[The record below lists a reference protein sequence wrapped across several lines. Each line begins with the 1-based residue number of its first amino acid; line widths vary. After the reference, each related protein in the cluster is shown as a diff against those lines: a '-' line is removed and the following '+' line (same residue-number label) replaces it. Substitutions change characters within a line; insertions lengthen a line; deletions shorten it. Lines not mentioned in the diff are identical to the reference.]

1 LFTVVLVHH
10 QNNRAMV
17 LMHNGF
23 MPLNVATAL
32 SQKAAL
38 AQGGFFVFPASVFH
52 FSPSASPLHA
62 IAHCP
67 VQARRSPDRQ
77 RL

>member
-1 LFTVVLVHH
+1 
-10 QNNRAMV
+10 V

-38 AQGGFFVFPASVFH
+38 AQGGFFVFPATVFYLPSST
-52 FSPSASPLHA
+52 SPFHA
-62 IAHCP
+62 IANRP